1 MKIDDTPPG
10 KGLAPAPTTR
20 LTLVKPSATAQPE
33 GSNATSGSVRISAE
47 TRILA
52 SVPRGPTPFDTAR
65 VDAIRAA
72 IAEGSF
78 TVSPKK
84 VAEELMASVR
94 ELLVVNH

>member
-1 MKIDDTPPG
+1 MKINDTPPS
-10 KGLAPAPTTR
+10 KGVAQVSSTR

-33 GSNATSGSVRISAE
+33 GGSATSGSARISAE

-52 SVPRGPTPFDTAR
+52 SVPRGPAPLNTAS

-84 VAEELMASVR
+84 IAEELMASVQ